1 MKCPK
6 CQFENPEGVKFCVEC
21 GKKIELIC
29 PKCGLAK
36 IANVAKFKSRKDPL
50 KIRCKC
56 ASTFSVTFE
65 FRRAHRKETNLKGY
79 YCGLPAC
86 KNWHSMTVRNIS
98 QTGIGFS
105 TVISH
110 DLTKGSEVKVKF
122 KLDDAKQSE
131 IKKDVIVRV
140 VKDNYLGCEFKD
152 TAAFDKAL
160 GFYLMP

>member
-1 MKCPK
+1 METKKVYVNADGTANLMCP
-6 CQFENPEGVKFCVEC
+6 NC
-21 GKKIELIC
+21 GTS
-29 PKCGLAK
+29 K
-36 IANVAKFKSRKDPL
+36 IANVKKFQNHRDPL

-65 FRRAHRKETNLKGY
+65 FRRAHRKETNLRGHF
-79 YCGLPAC
+79 CGLPAC
-86 KNWHSMTVRNIS
+86 KNWHSMTVTNIS

-131 IKKDVIVRV
+131 IEKDAIVRV

-152 TAAFDKAL
+152 TALFDKAL